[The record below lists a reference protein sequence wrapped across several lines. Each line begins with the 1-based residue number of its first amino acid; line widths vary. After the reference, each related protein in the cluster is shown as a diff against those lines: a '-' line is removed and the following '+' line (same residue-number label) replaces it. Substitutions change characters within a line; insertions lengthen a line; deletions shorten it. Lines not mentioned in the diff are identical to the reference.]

1 MQLLGIC
8 PFYTDVVSSSVYVL
22 RTISCLSL
30 LGTEE
35 SNFQEWSGCFC
46 RTAVHAYCT
55 WFTNVIFGNATVA
68 ISRSP
73 VFTFK
78 WLVPCGH
85 SLGWETFKG
94 PLPIHNK
101 DAILWMEFW
110 STGALAPEHAD
121 WCSSQWIML
130 SGSWIKF
137 AFPCGTVAWSCK
149 DNVFAYSSF

>member
-1 MQLLGIC
+1 MQNYVFVQLLGIC

-22 RTISCLSL
+22 RTISCLPL

-55 WFTNVIFGNATVA
+55 WFTNVIFGNTTVT

-85 SLGWETFKG
+85 SLGWETYKG

-101 DAILWMEFW
+101 DAILWMARNFEV
-110 STGALAPEHAD
+110 LEHLL
-121 WCSSQWIML
+121 QNML
-130 SGSWIKF
+130 IGVTLSKSCCQHVGKRIDSHCGSF
-137 AFPCGTVAWSCK
+137 
-149 DNVFAYSSF
+149 